1 MTVPFERLDLN
12 LLRVFDVVMEER
24 SVSRAAR
31 RLGITQSSTSNA
43 LDRLRRTLGDR
54 VLERSGNIMVPTRVA
69 IDLWPHVRSALA
81 QIATGLDSVGAFDP
95 AGMRHTIG
103 IGMDEYSVAVLAPA
117 IEARLRAAAPKVRI
131 SFLPGT
137 PDENEGDLFVG
148 QLDLLIGPIWRATPG
163 LERMVLL
170 SETFVGMV
178 DAEHPLLATRTD
190 GTISVEDYVR
200 YPHILVSR
208 RGIVSGNVDAGLRR
222 LGLRRKIVT
231 ATPYFVSAPGFLR
244 NTDSI
249 LNFGRRLAGRLA
261 GPAGLETFT
270 LPVDVPGFEIGMIWH
285 PRNTEAK
292 SHRWLRGEIAAVAAG
307 MEA

>member
-1 MTVPFERLDLN
+1 MTIPFDKLDLN

-54 VLERSGNIMVPTRVA
+54 VLERSGNVMVPTRAAVEF
-69 IDLWPHVRSALA
+69 WPHVRSALA
-81 QIATGLDSVGAFDP
+81 QIATGLDSIGAFDP
-95 AGMRHTIG
+95 AAMRQTIG

-137 PDENEGDLFVG
+137 PDENEGDLFAG
-148 QLDLLIGPIWRATPG
+148 HLDLLIGPIWRATPG
-163 LERMVLL
+163 LERMLLL

-178 DAEHPLLATRTD
+178 DAKHPLLAARTD

-244 NTDSI
+244 DTDLI
-249 LNFGRRLAGRLA
+249 LNLGRRLASQLA
-261 GPAGLETFT
+261 GPAGLGTFT
-270 LPVDVPGFEIGMIWH
+270 LPVDVPGFEVGMIWH
-285 PRNTEAK
+285 PRNTEAR